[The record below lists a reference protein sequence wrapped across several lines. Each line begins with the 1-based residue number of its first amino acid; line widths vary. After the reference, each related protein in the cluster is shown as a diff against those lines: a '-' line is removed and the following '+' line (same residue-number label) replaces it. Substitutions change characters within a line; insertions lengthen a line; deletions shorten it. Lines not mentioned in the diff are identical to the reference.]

1 MDKIFHAGY
10 SILKLENRI
19 NIVTK
24 KALIRPKD
32 KCFFYELLQLKCFI
46 MSLTAKRITAY
57 LLSSLIIVCTSI
69 ALLAIWDVIDLQDVM
84 RKILTSLLVIF
95 ASSVVTLFI
104 FNVVLKETN

>member
-1 MDKIFHAGY
+1 
-10 SILKLENRI
+10 
-19 NIVTK
+19 
-24 KALIRPKD
+24 
-32 KCFFYELLQLKCFI
+32 
-46 MSLTAKRITAY
+46 MSLTAKKITAY
-57 LLSSLIIVCTSI
+57 LLSTLIIICTAI